1 MQLLHKNDMS
11 IIFDLNMRYLD
22 LVSLS
27 RGHKLCL
34 FIVKNILNNLMMA
47 EKGEGTPSVRQKNEF
62 LPRSR
67 NPTVPVYFC
76 RTERVE
82 KKPKQVLF

>member
-34 FIVKNILNNLMMA
+34 FIVKNMLNNLMMA
-47 EKGEGTPSVRQKNEF
+47 EKVLPLFDKKMNSYRVVGILPYPSIFVGQRE
-62 LPRSR
+62 
-67 NPTVPVYFC
+67 
-76 RTERVE
+76 
-82 KKPKQVLF
+82 